1 MTLAFLKSLWSRPAA
16 PLGLT
21 APEALAA
28 LLVHLA
34 RAEGAYGPGGAA
46 AVEKGLGAHYA
57 LAPAAAA
64 ALRARGE
71 GLEAGAPDIVRFTRV
86 LKAEVPLAA
95 RGALAEALWAQAL
108 ADGMRAAEEEQILRQ
123 IGPLLGLSDV
133 ALAKARQRV
142 EKRAPLGP
150 IARPS

>member
-1 MTLAFLKSLWSRPAA
+1 MIAAFLKALWPRPPA
-16 PLGLT
+16 PPGLT

-46 AVEKGLGAHYA
+46 AVDKVLAGHFA
-57 LAPAAAA
+57 LTPAAAK
-64 ALRARGE
+64 ALRERGE
-71 GLEAGAPDIVRFTRV
+71 GLERAAPDIVRFTRV

-95 RGALAEALWAQAL
+95 RGALAEALWALAL

-133 ALAKARQRV
+133 ALAQARQRA
-142 EKRAPLGP
+142 EKMPKPAAP
-150 IARPS
+150 